1 MGRVH
6 RCSAALLP
14 YREVNTVQQTNI
26 SHWTSLLIYK
36 LADVG
41 GMTTL
46 TKRNRRSEA
55 PAERWS
61 NAEEKEEK
69 TDGTDEEQDT
79 DSKSLRLTLME
90 EILLLGLKDKE
101 GYTSFWNDSISSG
114 LRGCILVELALRGRI
129 QLEPQSSRKRKL
141 LDRKVLV
148 KSSAPTGDVLLDE
161 ALKHIKNT
169 EPPEDAASWIEL
181 LTGETW
187 NPLKLHFQMR
197 NVRERL
203 AKSLVE
209 KGVLSTEK
217 QNFLLF
223 DMTTHPL
230 TDSSEKQRLVQR
242 LQDGLLERWTN
253 DWRRMS
259 RRMLA
264 LILLAHAADVLESAL
279 SSLSDERYDTAS
291 SRSRSLLEADPDL
304 ESAKVTTPAEEMIW
318 TVLAAFNRS

>member
-1 MGRVH
+1 
-6 RCSAALLP
+6 
-14 YREVNTVQQTNI
+14 
-26 SHWTSLLIYK
+26 
-36 LADVG
+36 
-41 GMTTL
+41 MTTL

-55 PAERWS
+55 PTERLS
-61 NAEEKEEK
+61 NTEEKEEK
-69 TDGTDEEQDT
+69 ADGTDEEQDT

-101 GYTSFWNDSISSG
+101 VSLSLSHTHTHTCLGYTSFWNDSISSG
-114 LRGCILVELALRGRI
+114 LRGCILVELTLRGR
-129 QLEPQSSRKRKL
+129 
-141 LDRKVLV
+141 VVV

-169 EPPEDAASWIEL
+169 EPPEDVASWIEL

-187 NPLKLHFQMR
+187 NPLKLHFQIR

-203 AKSLVE
+203 AKNLVE
-209 KGVLSTEK
+209 KGVLTTEK

-230 TDSSEKQRLVQR
+230 TDSNEKERLIQR
-242 LQDGLLERWTN
+242 LQDSLLERWTN
-253 DWRRMS
+253 DSRRMN

-264 LILLAHAADVLESAL
+264 LILLAHASDVLESAL
-279 SSLSDERYDTAS
+279 ASLPDDRYDTAS
-291 SRSRSLLEADPDL
+291 SRSRGLLEADPDQ

-318 TVLAAFNRS
+318 AVLAAFNKS

>member
-1 MGRVH
+1 
-6 RCSAALLP
+6 
-14 YREVNTVQQTNI
+14 
-26 SHWTSLLIYK
+26 
-36 LADVG
+36 
-41 GMTTL
+41 MTTL

-55 PAERWS
+55 PAERCS
-61 NAEEKEEK
+61 NAEEKTE
-69 TDGTDEEQDT
+69 EEQDT

-114 LRGCILVELALRGRI
+114 LRSCILVELALRGRI

-141 LDRKVLV
+141 LHRKVLV

-161 ALKHIKNT
+161 ALKHIKST
-169 EPPEDAASWIEL
+169 EPPENVACWIEL

-209 KGVLSTEK
+209 KGVLTTEK
-217 QNFLLF
+217 QTFLLF
-223 DMTTHPL
+223 DMTAHPL

-242 LQDGLLERWTN
+242 LQDSLLERWSN

-264 LILLAHAADVLESAL
+264 LILLAHAADVLENTL
-279 SSLSDERYDTAS
+279 SSLSDERYDTAC
-291 SRSRSLLEADPDL
+291 SRSRSLLDADPEL
-304 ESAKVTTPAEEMIW
+304 ESAKVTTPAEEVIW
-318 TVLAAFNRS
+318 AVLAAFNRS

>member
-1 MGRVH
+1 
-6 RCSAALLP
+6 
-14 YREVNTVQQTNI
+14 
-26 SHWTSLLIYK
+26 
-36 LADVG
+36 
-41 GMTTL
+41 MTTL
-46 TKRNRRSEA
+46 TKRSRRSEA
-55 PAERWS
+55 PAERS
-61 NAEEKEEK
+61 NTEEEER
-69 TDGTDEEQDT
+69 TDEEQDT

-114 LRGCILVELALRGRI
+114 LRSCILVELALRRRI

-161 ALKHIKNT
+161 ALKHIKST
-169 EPPEDAASWIEL
+169 DPPEDMSSWIEL

-217 QNFLLF
+217 QTFLLF

-242 LQDGLLERWTN
+242 LQDSLLERWTN

-259 RRMLA
+259 HRMLA

-304 ESAKVTTPAEEMIW
+304 ESAKVTTPAEEVIW
-318 TVLAAFNRS
+318 AVLAAFNRS

>member
-1 MGRVH
+1 
-6 RCSAALLP
+6 
-14 YREVNTVQQTNI
+14 
-26 SHWTSLLIYK
+26 
-36 LADVG
+36 
-41 GMTTL
+41 MTTL

-55 PAERWS
+55 PVERWS
-61 NAEEKEEK
+61 KDEEKEEK
-69 TDGTDEEQDT
+69 ADGSDEEQDT

-129 QLEPQSSRKRKL
+129 HLEPQTSRKRKL
-141 LDRKVLV
+141 LNRKVVV

-169 EPPEDAASWIEL
+169 EPPEDVGSWIEL

-187 NPLKLHFQMR
+187 NPLKLHFQIR

-203 AKSLVE
+203 AKNLVE
-209 KGVLSTEK
+209 KGVLTTEK

-230 TDSSEKQRLVQR
+230 TDSNEKERLVQR
-242 LQDGLLERWTN
+242 LQESLLERWTN
-253 DWRRMS
+253 DSRRMN

-264 LILLAHAADVLESAL
+264 LILLAHASDVLENAL
-279 SSLSDERYDTAS
+279 SSLPDERYDAAS
-291 SRSRSLLEADPDL
+291 SRSQGLLEADPDQ
-304 ESAKVTTPAEEMIW
+304 ESAKVTAPAEEMIW
-318 TVLAAFNRS
+318 AVLAAFNKS

>member
-1 MGRVH
+1 
-6 RCSAALLP
+6 
-14 YREVNTVQQTNI
+14 
-26 SHWTSLLIYK
+26 
-36 LADVG
+36 
-41 GMTTL
+41 
-46 TKRNRRSEA
+46 
-55 PAERWS
+55 
-61 NAEEKEEK
+61 EKE
-69 TDGTDEEQDT
+69 
-79 DSKSLRLTLME
+79 S
-90 EILLLGLKDKE
+90 

-141 LDRKVLV
+141 LDRKVSV
-148 KSSAPTGDVLLDE
+148 KSSAPTGDMLLDE

-169 EPPEDAASWIEL
+169 EPPEDVASWIEL

-203 AKSLVE
+203 AKSLVG

-230 TDSSEKQRLVQR
+230 TDSSEKERLVQR
-242 LQDGLLERWTN
+242 LQDSLLERWTN

-264 LILLAHAADVLESAL
+264 LILLAHAADVLENTL
-279 SSLSDERYDTAS
+279 SSLSDERYDTVC
-291 SRSRSLLEADPDL
+291 SRSRSLLEANPDL
-304 ESAKVTTPAEEMIW
+304 ESAKVKTPAEEMIW
-318 TVLAAFNRS
+318 AVLAAFNRS